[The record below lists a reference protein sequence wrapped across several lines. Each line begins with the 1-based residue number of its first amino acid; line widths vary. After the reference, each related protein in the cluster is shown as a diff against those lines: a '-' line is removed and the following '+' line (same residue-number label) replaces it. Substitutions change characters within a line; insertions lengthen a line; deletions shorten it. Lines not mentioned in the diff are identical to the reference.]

1 MKNKFPI
8 AALVGAVTGVV
19 AGILTAPKSGQES
32 RKIVKNNTT
41 QLGNK
46 AQHIVRGVLRSSKE
60 KVLEVQRKAKDR
72 IAK

>member
-32 RKIVKNNTT
+32 RKIVKKNTT
-41 QLGNK
+41 QLGIK

-72 IAK
+72 IVK

>member
-41 QLGNK
+41 QLGKK
-46 AQHIVRGVLRSSKE
+46 AEHIVRGVLRKSKE
-60 KVLEVQRKAKDR
+60 KVLAVQRKAKDR